1 MLHKQDEI
9 CELED
14 ELAKLDD
21 AHAKGEDVDSYRLV
35 TRRYDEEDADCQRR
49 KLMDRIGE
57 VMKEYDE
64 LLMREHE
71 ILSVK
76 QPSK

>member
-1 MLHKQDEI
+1 LLHKQDEI

-49 KLMDRIGE
+49 KLRT
-57 VMKEYDE
+57 V
-64 LLMREHE
+64 LAR
-71 ILSVK
+71 
-76 QPSK
+76 